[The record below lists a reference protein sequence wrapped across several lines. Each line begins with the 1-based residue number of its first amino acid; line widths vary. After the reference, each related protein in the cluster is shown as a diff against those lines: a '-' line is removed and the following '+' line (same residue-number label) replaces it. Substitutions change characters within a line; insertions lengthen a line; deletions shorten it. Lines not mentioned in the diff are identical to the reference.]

1 MKKTAAHA
9 GARMLVIKEF
19 MGAYDRLVVLLREE
33 KYPEMLEL
41 AYRVLASPALPEGQR
56 DRFLYFRA
64 VALDMT
70 GDITGALEIFRE
82 LRRRGAREKVVRSM
96 GVVLSRLLGQ
106 ALERWKANPR
116 DPVLRSYHHLALE
129 HDLSPVWLTFAVA
142 GMDATEGLAALAQLP
157 AHEQGAARRRIRDKA
172 FETVEAYLDL
182 SPNDPDYLR
191 CSLELLEQ
199 TGDGERALRL
209 LQRVAD
215 LQEHRPWWIPGAELL
230 ERFAT
235 GAGLGALAVGQS

>member
-1 MKKTAAHA
+1 MNGSGTHA
-9 GARMLVIKEF
+9 GTRMLLIKEF
-19 MGAYDRLVVLLREE
+19 MGAYDRLVVLMREE

-41 AYRVLASPALPEGQR
+41 GNRVLASAALPERQR

-70 GDITGALEIFRE
+70 GDTLSALEIFRE

-96 GVVLSRLLGQ
+96 GIVLSRLLGQ
-106 ALERWKANPR
+106 ALDRWKANPR

-129 HDLSPVWLTFAVA
+129 HDLAPVWLTFAVA

-157 AHEQGAARRRIRDKA
+157 AHEQGAARRRIQNKA
-172 FETVEAYLDL
+172 FETVEAYLEL

-199 TGDGERALRL
+199 TGDTERSLRV
-209 LQRVAD
+209 LQRVSA
-215 LQEHRPWWIPGAELL
+215 LQERRPWWIPGAELL

-235 GAGLGALAVGQS
+235 GAGLGAMAAGQS